1 MITRE
6 GAMAVVFS
14 PDRRQV
20 LLLRR
25 EFLILWDFPGGGIE
39 KGEDPAA
46 AAIREACEETGYDIE
61 LERQVGVYY
70 HQSVYGRGDQRTFAY
85 RARVSGDVPKRYG
98 LESMGLRFFAINALP
113 RWLEPLHR
121 QIIADALVAGAPP
134 VERRI
139 DFPRWKLYPARIVFF
154 IFRWEN
160 EILRLLMRLFRRKGE
175 H

>member
-25 EFLILWDFPGGGIE
+25 EFIILWDFPGGGVE
-39 KGEDPAA
+39 KGEDPADA
-46 AAIREACEETGYDIE
+46 AVREACEETGYDIE
-61 LERQVGVYY
+61 LERPVGTYY
-70 HQSVYGRGDQRTFAY
+70 HQSVYGRGDQRTYAFS
-85 RARVSGDVPKRYG
+85 ARVSGGTPKRYG
-98 LESMGLRFFAINALP
+98 LETAGLKFFPLDALP

-121 QIIADALVAGAPP
+121 QIIADALVEQAAPI
-134 VERRI
+134 ERRI

-154 IFRWEN
+154 VARSVTFVLRR
-160 EILRLLMRLFRRKGE
+160 ILRLFNKGE